1 MVAPEKLDPRTNTQK
16 RRLFVRPDC
25 LIKALIWDCGGVI
38 VRTED
43 DRGRREW
50 ERRLGLAQY
59 ELDRIVMDSESWI
72 QAQCGHITED
82 QYWSDI
88 QNQLGLDKR
97 SLRSLR
103 DDFYGGD
110 RANVVVTEV
119 IGRLRSHYKQAIL
132 SNAPLSL
139 HAELRD
145 RFHIAGLFHVIV
157 ASAVIRVMKPD
168 PRAYGAALEALGLRA
183 DETVFIDDL
192 RPNIDAARRLGMHV
206 IHFDSYAYDVRPQ
219 LGALLG
225 SSGL

>member
-1 MVAPEKLDPRTNTQK
+1 M
-16 RRLFVRPDC
+16 RPDC
-25 LIKALIWDCGGVI
+25 SIKAVIWDCGGVI
-38 VRTED
+38 IRTED

-50 ERRLGLAQY
+50 ERRLGLADH
-59 ELDRIVMDSESWI
+59 ELDRIVMSSASWI
-72 QAQCGHITED
+72 QAQCGDITED
-82 QYWSDI
+82 EYWSDV
-88 QNQLGLDKR
+88 QNQLGLDKQ

-110 RANVVVTEV
+110 RPNAVVIEV
-119 IGRLRSHYKQAIL
+119 IRRLRSHYKQAIL

-206 IHFDSYAYDVRPQ
+206 IHFDSHHYDVRPQ

-225 SSGL
+225 SPGL

>member
-1 MVAPEKLDPRTNTQK
+1 M
-16 RRLFVRPDC
+16 RPDC
-25 LIKALIWDCGGVI
+25 LIKAVIWDCGGVI
-38 VRTED
+38 IRTED

-50 ERRLGLAQY
+50 ERRLGLADH
-59 ELDRIVMDSESWI
+59 ELDRIVMGSASWI
-72 QAQCGHITED
+72 QAQCGDITED
-82 QYWSDI
+82 EYWSDI
-88 QNQLGLDKR
+88 QNQLGLDKQ

-110 RANVVVTEV
+110 RVNAVVTRLL
-119 IGRLRSHYKQAIL
+119 GWLRSHYKQAIL

-157 ASAVIRVMKPD
+157 ASAAIRVMKPD

-206 IHFDSYAYDVRPQ
+206 IHFDSHHYDVRPQ

-225 SSGL
+225 SPGL